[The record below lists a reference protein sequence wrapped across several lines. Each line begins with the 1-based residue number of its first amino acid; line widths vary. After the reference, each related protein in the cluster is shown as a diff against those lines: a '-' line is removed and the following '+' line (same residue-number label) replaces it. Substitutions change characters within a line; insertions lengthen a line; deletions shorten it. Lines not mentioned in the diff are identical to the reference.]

1 MTKEIL
7 EEVDRVPLVNQ
18 DEVDGAEY
26 VEFINTFIHNTE
38 NDNYVFISQDK
49 GKINGFAMTGNGPKR
64 EIIRNSF

>member
-38 NDNYVFISQDK
+38 NDNYVFISQD
-49 GKINGFAMTGNGPKR
+49 
-64 EIIRNSF
+64 